1 MSTDQK
7 ILDSLI
13 RIEKL
18 LTIIASNH
26 QIVVDDIIEDPDLEV
41 TCNHELKSGRYVV
54 HWRQ

>member
-1 MSTDQK
+1 MFTTEK
-7 ILDSLI
+7 ILHSLI

-18 LTIIASNH
+18 LTIIASNR

-41 TCNHELKSGRYVV
+41 SCNHELKSGRHVV